1 MNVKAMQRN
10 ETGSRRHY
18 VYSYLYQNI
27 LSLNLQP
34 GSALSENEIAKKL
47 NVSRTPVREAM
58 IQLAK
63 QDLVEIVPQIGTF
76 VSLINPELVEESR
89 SMRETL
95 EIATIKEAAEKITDS
110 TLLELEISINK
121 QKIIIKEGNFR
132 EFLTL
137 DDAFHEIIFQS
148 LGKERTWQAIEQMNS
163 QFKRVRVLWLLL
175 TTTTDWEEVLREH
188 EGLFTALKNRD
199 ASLAQNL
206 MKQHLT
212 KAVIHMGEIKSKH
225 PDYFKS

>member
-34 GSALSENEIAKKL
+34 GCALSENEIAKKL

>member
-10 ETGSRRHY
+10 ETGSRRNY

-34 GSALSENEIAKKL
+34 GCALSENEIAKKL

-95 EIATIKEAAEKITDS
+95 EIATIKEAAEKVTDS
-110 TLLELEISINK
+110 TLLDLEVSINK
-121 QKIIIKEGNFR
+121 QKVIIKEGDFR

-137 DDAFHEIIFQS
+137 DDAFHEIIFQG

-163 QFKRVRVLWLLL
+163 QFRRVRILWLLL
-175 TTTTDWEEVLREH
+175 TPTTDWEEVLREH
-188 EGLFTALKNRD
+188 EGLYTALKNRD

-212 KAVIHMGEIKSKH
+212 KAVIHMGEIKAKH

>member
-10 ETGSRRHY
+10 ETGSRRNY

-34 GSALSENEIAKKL
+34 GCALSENEIAKKL

-95 EIATIKEAAEKITDS
+95 EIATIKEAAEKVTDS
-110 TLLELEISINK
+110 MLLDLEISINK
-121 QKIIIKEGNFR
+121 QKMIIKEGDFR

-137 DDAFHEIIFQS
+137 DDTFHEIIFQG

-163 QFKRVRVLWLLL
+163 QFKRVRILWLLL
-175 TTTTDWEEVLREH
+175 TPTTDWEEVLREH
-188 EGLFTALKNRD
+188 EGLYTALKNRD

-212 KAVIHMGEIKSKH
+212 KAVIHMGEIKAKH